1 VDLEDGGRS
10 VGSVVDEGL
19 REEFDCPLRWASK
32 VVVVEEVN
40 QLFTI

>member
-1 VDLEDGGRS
+1 VNLEDGGRS

-19 REEFDCPLRWASK
+19 HEEFDCLLWWASK